1 MNKIQLSKFVLKRS
15 TESAMLLTVTFLV
28 WGVMKGST
36 VLVAAYGLM
45 AFTVA
50 LMTVKYVNAQYM

>member
-1 MNKIQLSKFVLKRS
+1 MNKIQLSKFVLKHS

-36 VLVAAYGLM
+36 VLVAAYGLT

-50 LMTVKYVNAQYM
+50 SMRST